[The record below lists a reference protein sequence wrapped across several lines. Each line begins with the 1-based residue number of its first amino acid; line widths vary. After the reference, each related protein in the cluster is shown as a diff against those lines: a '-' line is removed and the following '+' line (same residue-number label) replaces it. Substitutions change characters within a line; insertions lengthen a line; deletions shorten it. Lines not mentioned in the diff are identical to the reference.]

1 MSLLP
6 LTLGVMLACSFDLR
20 ANAVGFLCALGS
32 TVIFVS
38 QNIYSKKLLP
48 KENSGAGSGG
58 SLGGAAALGGGSG
71 ASAKLDKLNLLFYSS
86 GMAFVLMIPIWL
98 YSDSSSLLSLFLSP
112 LPSPSHSSAS
122 VAALQQAAQPSLILS
137 FFLNGTVHF
146 CQNLLAFS
154 ILAKTSP
161 VTYSIASLVKRIAV
175 ICLAIIWSGQIVTK
189 VQGCGMAMTFL
200 GLWLYNRAKGEVEK
214 GERKRGAV
222 EMRKE
227 GFLPSSIEDVA
238 LLKESISR
246 EGSPNPGSYYS
257 NGGGMNGS
265 AGLGGLGISTPY
277 ENRNGIVSNGLHH
290 PVSPPPPPPPPLQS
304 SHHHSIPAPSTLLSP
319 TSTTPMSNG
328 HGFDKAVRRP
338 SVSYSAYPPPPPLQ
352 APPPPGTNSIAPPP
366 PHQHQP

>member
-38 QNIYSKKLLP
+38 QNIFSKKLLP
-48 KENSGAGSGG
+48 KENTGAGSGG
-58 SLGGAAALGGGSG
+58 SLGGGAALGGGSG

-98 YSDSSSLLSLFLSP
+98 YSDSSALLSTFLSP

-146 CQNLLAFS
+146 AQNLLAFS

-189 VQGCGMAMTFL
+189 VQGCGMALTFL
-200 GLWLYNRAKGEVEK
+200 GLWMYNRAKGEVEK

-227 GFLPSSIEDVA
+227 GFLPTSIEDVA

-246 EGSPNPGSYYS
+246 EGSPNPGSSYYG
-257 NGGGMNGS
+257 NGGT
-265 AGLGGLGISTPY
+265 ALGGLGISTPFG
-277 ENRNGIVSNGLHH
+277 NRNGIVSNGQHFPL
-290 PVSPPPPPPPPLQS
+290 SPPPPPPPPPQNY
-304 SHHHSIPAPSTLLSP
+304 SIPTSSSLLSP
-319 TSTTPMSNG
+319 SSTTPMSNG
-328 HGFDKAVRRP
+328 HGFEKAVRRP
-338 SVSYSAYPPPPPLQ
+338 SVSNSALPLPPTLQPPPPPV
-352 APPPPGTNSIAPPP
+352 PSSTVSPS
-366 PHQHQP
+366 PHQQQHNHNN